1 MIMADGRSGSVTPGG
16 EVMAVGD
23 GNSGD
28 GEEEDLSMD
37 FDLFYTILGEEPSPA
52 SPSGKGDFL
61 DETVLDARN
70 SRNWLLQSGSQMIEG
85 ADGLGGE
92 STDHAAYSLH
102 NPVGSDARV
111 GHSGGSIDYTG
122 RQMNSPR
129 SGSIREFCFPFQED
143 QGTMRVG
150 VSQSEIANC
159 ITEPTIFADGVSSCV
174 ADHAGGL
181 NLKLLLDENGNQLR
195 HVEEN
200 FESKGS
206 SHGPWMEDSD
216 EKFGSCDALDNDNI
230 GILEPKNDI
239 NRSMVMPLMD
249 TDVFSHGMISTRSAD
264 WHYPGFNSELRDHD
278 SAMQFGMN
286 GYDTQYSD
294 SSGFDFSSDF
304 NFGSFPISQEIN
316 EFQPENACSGPE
328 LLMMPCS
335 DVNGMNF
342 KSEVKF
348 PKIRKSSSSAD
359 DGLINDKT
367 LVMPPSDT
375 QLGISED
382 QTVCVENEKTDG
394 LVACRNMTWHSDGV
408 TKAVDMKSS
417 WSDGNGASVYEDKKW
432 SPSGVLSSVQSQ
444 KHVIHS
450 KDDIGDVTPG
460 SLRAQVEG
468 IAGRFPFDS
477 VYLNLSDSEQHL
489 PFAPTSYIRNMQLSC
504 GKDEKQGLPIQSKT
518 LDSHLSIVSPESIQ
532 SNSSGSKSHVDD
544 DPDICILDDISQPA
558 CSNQYFAPSES
569 IVPLQRPTHNDS
581 VHHSTVEGTRFRAND
596 ERLVLRVA
604 LQDLAQP
611 KSEAVPPDGFL
622 AVSLL
627 RHQRIA
633 LSWMVQK
640 ETSSLHCSGGILADD
655 QGLGKTVSTIALIL
669 KERAPCHRVDA
680 VAIKKE
686 ECETLNLDDDD
697 DGVVEIDRLKKGA
710 DGSQVKSNRSSTKS
724 LNFPRQTKGRPAA
737 GTLVVCPTSV
747 LRQWADELHKKVT
760 TEANLSVLVYHG
772 SNRTKDPY
780 EVAKYDVVVT
790 TYSIVSMEVP
800 KQPLADEDEEKQRME
815 GDDDPHLRLSY
826 GNKRKYPPTSGK
838 KGLKNKKGMNS
849 AMLESIAGPLAKV
862 AWFRVVLDEAQ
873 SIKNHRTQ
881 VARACWGLRA
891 KRRWCLSGTPI
902 QNAIDDLYSY
912 FRFLRYEPYAVYK
925 LFCSAI
931 KVPIQKNPTKGYIKL
946 QAVLKTVM
954 LRRTKGTLLD
964 GEPIINLPPKVVELK
979 KVDFT
984 EEERDFY
991 TRLEIDSRAQFKEYA
1006 AAGTVKQNYVNI
1018 LLMLLRLRQ
1027 ACDHPLL
1034 VKGLDS
1040 NSLVGSSIEMAN
1052 KLPQEKQ
1059 LCLLN
1064 CLEASLAICGICSD
1078 SPEDAVVSVCGH
1090 VFCKQ
1095 CIYEHLTGDE
1105 SQCPAKTCKIRLNV
1119 SSVFSKATLNSCL
1132 SDKPGQDSLGSE
1144 LVAAVS
1150 SSSDSR
1156 PHNSSKIR
1164 ATLEV
1169 LQSLTKPKDCSST
1182 CKLSENSADGNVAC
1196 HENSFGSTGSGN
1208 DGTDKRQPPV
1218 KVVGEKAIV
1227 FSQWTGMLDLLEA
1240 CLKSSSIQ
1248 YRRLDGTMSVV
1259 ARDKAVKDFNI
1270 LPEVSV
1276 MIMSLK
1282 AASLGLNMVAACHV
1296 LLLDLWWNPTTED
1309 QAIDRAHR
1317 IGQTRAVT
1325 VLRLTVKNTVE
1336 DRILALQQ
1344 KKREMVASAFGED
1357 ENGGCQTR
1365 LTVDDLNYLFMA

>member
-1 MIMADGRSGSVTPGG
+1 M
-16 EVMAVGD
+16 
-23 GNSGD
+23 
-28 GEEEDLSMD
+28 
-37 FDLFYTILGEEPSPA
+37 
-52 SPSGKGDFL
+52 
-61 DETVLDARN
+61 
-70 SRNWLLQSGSQMIEG
+70 
-85 ADGLGGE
+85 
-92 STDHAAYSLH
+92 DHAAYSLH
-102 NPVGSDARV
+102 NPEGSDARA
-111 GHSGGSIDYTG
+111 GHSGDSIDYTG
-122 RQMNSPR
+122 RQMSSLMHAR
-129 SGSIREFCFPFQED
+129 SGSIREFCFPFQKD

-150 VSQSEIANC
+150 ASQSEMASC
-159 ITEPTIFADGVSSCV
+159 LTEPTTFADGVSSCV

-181 NLKLLLDENGNQLR
+181 DLKLLLDDNGNQLR
-195 HVEEN
+195 HLEGSV
-200 FESKGS
+200 ESKGS
-206 SHGPWMEDSD
+206 SHGPWMDGSD
-216 EKFGSCDALDNDNI
+216 EKFGSRDALDNDSL
-230 GILEPKNDI
+230 GILELKTDI
-239 NRSMVMPLMD
+239 HRSMVMPLMD
-249 TDVFSHGMISTRSAD
+249 TDVFSHDMISTKSAD

-286 GYDTQYSD
+286 GYDTHYTD
-294 SSGFDFSSDF
+294 SSGFDFSNDF
-304 NFGSFPISQEIN
+304 HFGLFPINQEID

-328 LLMMPCS
+328 ISMMPCS
-335 DVNGMNF
+335 DVNGMNL
-342 KSEVKF
+342 KSDPKPYTFPKTRKF
-348 PKIRKSSSSAD
+348 PSSAD
-359 DGLINDKT
+359 DGLNHDKA
-367 LVMPPSDT
+367 LVMPPSDI
-375 QLGISED
+375 QLGISEV
-382 QTVCVENEKTDG
+382 QTACVEDEKTDG
-394 LVACRNMTWHSDGV
+394 LVACRKMTWQSGEGV
-408 TKAVDMKSS
+408 TEAVDRKCS
-417 WSDGNGASVYEDKKW
+417 WSDGNGTFVYEDKQQP
-432 SPSGVLSSVQSQ
+432 PSGVLSSVQSQ
-444 KHVIHS
+444 KHEIYTNND
-450 KDDIGDVTPG
+450 KGGMALG
-460 SLRAQVEG
+460 SSRAQVEG

-477 VYLNLSDSEQHL
+477 VYLNLSASEQYL
-489 PFAPTSYIRNMQLSC
+489 PFAPTSHISKMQLGC
-504 GKDEKQGLPIQSKT
+504 GKDEKQGLPVQSKA
-518 LDSHLSIVSPESIQ
+518 LGSQLSIVSPESIQ

-558 CSNQYFAPSES
+558 RSNQCFAPSKP
-569 IVPLQRPTHNDS
+569 IVPLQHPTYNDS
-581 VHHSTVEGTRFRAND
+581 LHHSTVEGTRFKAND
-596 ERLVLRVA
+596 EQLVLRVA

-611 KSEAVPPDGFL
+611 KSEAVPPDGVL
-622 AVSLL
+622 AVPLL

-669 KERAPCHRVDA
+669 KERAPLYRVDA

-697 DGVVEIDRLKKGA
+697 DGVIEIGRLKKGA
-710 DGSQVKSNRSSTKS
+710 DGSQVKSNQSSTKS
-724 LNFPRQTKGRPAA
+724 LNSPGQSKGRLAA
-737 GTLVVCPTSV
+737 GTLIVCPTSV
-747 LRQWADELHKKVT
+747 LRQWADELHTKVT

-772 SNRTKDPY
+772 SNRTKDPS

-815 GDDDPHLRLSY
+815 GDDVPHLGLSY
-826 GNKRKYPPTSGK
+826 GKKRKYPPTSRK
-838 KGLKNKKGMNS
+838 KGLKNKKGMDS
-849 AMLESIAGPLAKV
+849 AMLESIARPLAKV

-931 KVPIQKNPTKGYIKL
+931 KVPIQKNPAKGYRKL

-1040 NSLVGSSIEMAN
+1040 NSLGGSSIEMAK

-1059 LCLLN
+1059 LCLLK

-1095 CIYEHLTGDE
+1095 CICEHLTGDDN
-1105 SQCPAKTCKIRLNV
+1105 QCPVSNCKVRLNV
-1119 SSVFSKATLNSCL
+1119 SSVFSKATLNSSL
-1132 SDKPGQDSLGSE
+1132 SDEPDQDSSGSE

-1150 SSSDSR
+1150 SSSDNR

-1169 LQSLTKPKDCSST
+1169 LQSLTKPKDCLSK
-1182 CKLSENSADGNVAC
+1182 CKFSENSVDGNVAC
-1196 HENSFGSTGSGN
+1196 RETSSGSTGSLN
-1208 DGTDKRQPPV
+1208 DGTDKRHPPA

-1259 ARDKAVKDFNI
+1259 ARDKAVKDFNS

-1317 IGQTRAVT
+1317 IGQTRKVT

-1357 ENGGCQTR
+1357 ENGGRQTR
-1365 LTVDDLNYLFMA
+1365 LTVDDLNYLFMV